1 MSIGILAYGSLIED
15 PGTEIKP
22 FIVKRIKDVNTPFK
36 IEFARTS
43 KSRDGAPTLV
53 HYENGSVANGQI
65 LILKDN
71 TSLSEAKNLLWRR
84 ETRQEGSRKVYKE
97 VKNPSSNKVIVE
109 SKKNFSGLDMVIYTR
124 IGSNIEDVTA
134 DKLAE
139 LAIKSVKS
147 KAGKNAKDGISYL
160 MSVKG
165 QGIITPLM
173 EAYEKEILN
182 KMDCDTLENALKKIL
197 NKSVQ

>member
-1 MSIGILAYGSLIED
+1 VSIGILAYGSLIED